1 MKKIFAL
8 LLGVILAVSL
18 TACGASKNNATAPSK
33 STTNTTSGG
42 SQKLTKLVVGASPV
56 PHAEILNH
64 IKPILKKKG
73 IDLQVQEF
81 QDYIMPNKAL
91 AAGQIDANYFQHI
104 PYLDSQ
110 IKQNGYKFVSMGK
123 VHIEP
128 IGIYSKKYKSIKDL
142 PDGATIIMSNAVSE
156 EGRLLG
162 LLQQAGL
169 IKLKSGVG
177 YSATFKDIVSNPK
190 HLKLKASYDAGLLP
204 KIYKNGEGDAVM
216 INTNYALQAGLN
228 PMKDAIALENGS
240 SPFANVVVTTEA
252 NKNNQAIKTLVQVL
266 QSKEVQQW
274 ILDKWKGAIVPA
286 EMQKYNL
293 KPSNQ

>member
-1 MKKIFAL
+1 MKKVLSL
-8 LLGVILAVSL
+8 LFGLVLVLGL
-18 TACGASKNNATAPSK
+18 TACGNQKAGQNAGSAPK
-33 STTNTTSGG
+33 
-42 SQKLTKLVVGASPV
+42 KMVKLVVGASPI

-81 QDYIMPNKAL
+81 QDYVMPNKAL

-104 PYLDSQ
+104 PYLESQ
-110 IKQNGYKFVSMGK
+110 EKQNGYKFVNMGK

-128 IGIYSKKYKSIKDL
+128 IGIYSKKYKSVKDL
-142 PDGATIIMSNAVSE
+142 PNGATIIMSNSVSD

-169 IKLKSGVG
+169 IKLKNGVG
-177 YSATFKDIVSNPK
+177 YNATFKDIVSNPK
-190 HLKLKASYDAGLLP
+190 HLKLQANVDAGLLP

-228 PMKDAIALENGS
+228 PLKDAITLESVN
-240 SPFANVVVTTEA
+240 SPYANIVVTTDK
-252 NKNNQAIKTLVQVL
+252 NKDNPAVKTLVDVL
-266 QSKEVQQW
+266 QSKDVQQW
-274 ILDKWKGAIVPA
+274 ILDKWKGAIVPVKIS
-286 EMQKYNL
+286 EL
-293 KPSNQ
+293 KQSK